1 MMQEDQRLQQVINTE
16 SSKFIKIEEKIK
28 ATNGVIVVNK
38 KEIEDKSNRLF
49 RKIEKGDSVLDDNI
63 KDVTKLIWTHKK
75 NAA

>member
-1 MMQEDQRLQQVINTE
+1 MI
-16 SSKFIKIEEKIK
+16 
-28 ATNGVIVVNK
+28 GVNK

-63 KDVTKLIWTHKK
+63 KDVTKLMWTHKK